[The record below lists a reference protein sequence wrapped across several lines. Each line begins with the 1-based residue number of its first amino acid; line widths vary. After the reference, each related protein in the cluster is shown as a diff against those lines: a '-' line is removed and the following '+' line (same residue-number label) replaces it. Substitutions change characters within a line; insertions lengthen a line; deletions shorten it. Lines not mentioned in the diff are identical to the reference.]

1 MMNIGLGTKLGS
13 VGGGSYGIGGREGS
27 YSNDYH
33 LSVDG
38 TEYVELLSSSE
49 ASSVFSNSFSYQMW
63 LYDTS
68 FATCFPIGM
77 KSDATPNYEVS
88 LRLLT
93 FGIKYIQVST
103 KFDSSGTAGLA
114 GPITWNDSA
123 WNHIVVTVEEGA
135 GSSDN
140 ATVKTYLN
148 GSLLN
153 TNTSG
158 PTKST
163 QNAFSAASGHE
174 LTFGARS
181 NSTGAI
187 DGHYSGRMDEFAIWT
202 TALDADAVT
211 ALYNSGSSI
220 SLSEDSGNYDNSSS
234 LQHWYRFEND
244 YTDETGNGTTGT
256 AQGTPGFQPSNN
268 PPGSP

>member
-13 VGGGSYGIGGREGS
+13 VGGGSYGIGGRGSS
-27 YSNDYH
+27 YSNDYN
-33 LSVDG
+33 LFVDG

-49 ASSVFSNSFSYQMW
+49 ASSVFSDSFSYQIW
-63 LYDTS
+63 LYDDS
-68 FATCFPIGM
+68 FSTCFPLGM
-77 KSDATPNYEVS
+77 KSDGVPNYEIS

-93 FGIKYIQVST
+93 FGPKYVQISNR
-103 KFDSSGTAGLA
+103 FDSTGGVGLA
-114 GPITWNDSA
+114 GPITWNDSS
-123 WNHIVVTVEEGA
+123 WNHLVVTLEKGA
-135 GSSDN
+135 SASDT
-140 ATVKTYLN
+140 ATVKFYLN
-148 GSLLN
+148 GSLIN

-163 QNAFSAASGHE
+163 QEAFSAASGHE
-174 LTFGARS
+174 LVVGARS

-187 DGHYSGRMDEFAIWT
+187 DGHYSGRLDEFAMWT
-202 TALDADAVT
+202 TVLDADAVT
-211 ALYNSGSSI
+211 AIYNNGSSI
-220 SLSEDSGNYDNSSS
+220 DLSEDSGNYDNSSS

-256 AQGTPGFQPSNN
+256 AQGTPSFGLDSN